1 MAEWSNAIMTDVG
14 NALQAKVN
22 AGQTKL
28 TFILVKVNL
37 VCPAFTFA

>member
-28 TFILVKVNL
+28 TFTKIKVGSGVN
-37 VCPAFTFA
+37 ATIH